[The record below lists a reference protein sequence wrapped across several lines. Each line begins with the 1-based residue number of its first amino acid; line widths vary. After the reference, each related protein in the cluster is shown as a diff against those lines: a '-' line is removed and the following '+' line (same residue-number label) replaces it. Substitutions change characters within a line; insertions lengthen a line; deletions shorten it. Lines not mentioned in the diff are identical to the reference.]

1 MLIVTVIVWNL
12 YFKQQSTKM
21 RKPCPKTGNV
31 ARLAMVFYGAVE
43 IIADSTRYDSPL
55 MHFKFISFLNQ
66 YSAFISLAQVFAAA
80 MMLGIL
86 IYYSVKSIKG
96 YGFSW
101 LHPLCWVM
109 FGAGLFGVGKL
120 GEYNVQRYATYGR
133 CYAIMA
139 VSLVIVSLSIYMLY
153 CSCKRSE

>member
-1 MLIVTVIVWNL
+1 
-12 YFKQQSTKM
+12 
-21 RKPCPKTGNV
+21 
-31 ARLAMVFYGAVE
+31 
-43 IIADSTRYDSPL
+43 
-55 MHFKFISFLNQ
+55 
-66 YSAFISLAQVFAAA
+66 
-80 MMLGIL
+80 
-86 IYYSVKSIKG
+86 KG